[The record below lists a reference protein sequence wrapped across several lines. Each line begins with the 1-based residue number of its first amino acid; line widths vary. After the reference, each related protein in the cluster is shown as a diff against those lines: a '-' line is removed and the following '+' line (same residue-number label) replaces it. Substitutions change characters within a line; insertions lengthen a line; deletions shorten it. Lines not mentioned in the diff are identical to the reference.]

1 MKNLFRLHVICLLN
15 IYYYP
20 RICIFELFVSLLKFV
35 IVSFLI
41 LSACSFFSAKLCIY
55 DFFIF
60 PIKHIKL

>member
-1 MKNLFRLHVICLLN
+1 MKKLFRLHVRCLLN

-35 IVSFLI
+35 IVISFLI

-55 DFFIF
+55 DLFIF
-60 PIKHIKL
+60 PIKGH